1 MASGDTDHY
10 YYGAEAS
17 EAYEEND
24 VAFFDNNVEK
34 DSPFIAPKTTTF
46 AATKSAAKTNCS
58 VSVGESKAAVAIKK
72 KKKPTEGEQ
81 GVKTTASLERATAAA
96 TAVAAGLAEEANT
109 TANLDRKD
117 GKSKTSSKSV
127 GNGSTSGSGSGV
139 GPKTSKSREI
149 LLRKQP
155 ERGESS
161 FRDDVLV
168 GINSAASA
176 SADGADSNDPTTSSP
191 PTADPRTRETSSR
204 ETSSPA
210 YGGITTTSG
219 LAVGLSDD
227 SLISMLG
234 QPPKAVPSLRTKSGF
249 QEFFRGVSEE
259 RMKRLLR
266 AAYSGLNELERENKV
281 MKRMQLLGDVLIVD

>member
-1 MASGDTDHY
+1 MASSDTDH

-58 VSVGESKAAVAIKK
+58 VSVGESNAAVATKK
-72 KKKPTEGEQ
+72 KKKERAEGED
-81 GVKTTASLERATAAA
+81 GVKTTASLERATVV
-96 TAVAAGLAEEANT
+96 AVAAGLAEEANT
-109 TANLDRKD
+109 TAKLDRKD

-139 GPKTSKSREI
+139 GPKTSSREI

-155 ERGESS
+155 ERESS
-161 FRDDVLV
+161 FKDDVLV
-168 GINSAASA
+168 GINSAA

-191 PTADPRTRETSSR
+191 PTADPRARETSSSR
-204 ETSSPA
+204 ETFSPA
-210 YGGITTTSG
+210 YGGITTTPG

-259 RMKRLLR
+259 RMRRLLR

>member
-1 MASGDTDHY
+1 MASSDTDHY

-72 KKKPTEGEQ
+72 KKERAEGED

-96 TAVAAGLAEEANT
+96 VAAGLAEEATT
-109 TANLDRKD
+109 TAKLDRKD
-117 GKSKTSSKSV
+117 GKSKTSYKSV

-139 GPKTSKSREI
+139 VPKTSSREI

-155 ERGESS
+155 ERESS
-161 FRDDVLV
+161 FKDDVLV

-176 SADGADSNDPTTSSP
+176 SADVADSNDPTTSSP
-191 PTADPRTRETSSR
+191 PTADPRTRDTSSR

-210 YGGITTTSG
+210 YSGITTTPG
-219 LAVGLSDD
+219 LAVSLTDD

-259 RMKRLLR
+259 RMRRLLR
-266 AAYSGLNELERENKV
+266 AAYSGLSELERENKV